1 MRKPVQANIAVVG
14 AGVGV
19 LSFATGDCCL
29 PLKALIAAPR
39 SLRRLDRL
47 SANEN
52 HLETEFCERQ
62 LKVVALAPRWP

>member
-1 MRKPVQANIAVVG
+1 MRKPVLANIAVVG

-47 SANEN
+47 GAMQTTSKPNSVSANSK
-52 HLETEFCERQ
+52 LR
-62 LKVVALAPRWP
+62 P